1 MELAMSFTVVLAS
14 RIGIP
19 VSTTH
24 CQVGAV
30 VGCGLSDGKNNI
42 NWDCFS
48 KIIFSWFVTL
58 PIAGLISAGLFSLGH
73 YWLVIH
79 VPI

>member
-1 MELAMSFTVVLAS
+1 MSLSVVLAS

-30 VGCGLSDGKNNI
+30 VGCGLSDGKKNI
-42 NWDCFS
+42 NWSCFS
-48 KIIFSWFVTL
+48 KIMFSWFITL
-58 PIAGLISAGLFSLGH
+58 PVAGLISAGLFSLGH
-73 YWLVIH
+73 YS
-79 VPI
+79 P